1 MNEFFSNAPDII
13 REASQSPLGVL
24 SLMILVL
31 AVLGVL
37 FFRRA
42 SERTRVTIFVLMFL
56 GVASFGIAISLV
68 QRKEPP
74 APGKTGTAEYPVG
87 VKEPGAPTMTTK
99 KVPAEKSTGVSPSGP
114 VVAKPLLPK
123 ATLYTISVSADKST
137 LLLVP
142 PSGEERHIAFGR
154 DQVQKI
160 FNAPDRKWSVAV
172 FKVRG
177 QQQYYALAVN
187 LSAGTALEDAQVA
200 VPSVPDE
207 VHFKKKEVIMR
218 FAGGDSQPLRL
229 QE

>member
-13 REASQSPLGVL
+13 REASQSPLGVF
-24 SLMILVL
+24 SLMVLVL

-68 QRKEPP
+68 PRKETPT
-74 APGKTGTAEYPVG
+74 PGKTDTAESPVG
-87 VKEPGAPTMTTK
+87 LKEPAAPPMTTK
-99 KVPAEKSTGVSPSGP
+99 EAPPEKSTGVSPSGP
-114 VVAKPLLPK
+114 VVAKPHLPK
-123 ATLYTISVSADKST
+123 STLYTLSVSADKGT
-137 LLLVP
+137 LLLSSS
-142 PSGEERHIAFGR
+142 SGEERHIAFGR

-187 LSAGTALEDAQVA
+187 LSAGTALEDAQIA

-207 VHFKKKEVIMR
+207 VHFNKKEVILR
-218 FAGGDSQPLRL
+218 FAGGESQPLRL
-229 QE
+229 ED